1 MNNQKCKVRPEIIN
15 FNSNETL
22 VYLYSVLVNKCS
34 GNCNDINNFRAE
46 LCIPNVVKN
55 MNIKVFNQI
64 SRTSETRYV
73 SWHETCKCQCRL
85 DASFCNNKK
94 HWNNDKCRFKCK
106 ELIDNGRCDEGF
118 IIWNHVILDNI

>member
-15 FNSNETL
+15 INSNETL
-22 VYLYSVLVNKCS
+22 VYLYSILVNKCS
-34 GNCNDINNFRAE
+34 GSCNDINNFRAE

-94 HWNNDKCRFKCK
+94 RWNNDKCRFKCK
-106 ELIDNGRCDEGF
+106 ELIDNGRCDEGL
-118 IIWNHVILDNI
+118 IWNPSKCE